1 MYLEKTD
8 IEVIK
13 SYKKGGNQ
21 YGKTGQNELFALIFA
36 FKDSDMDCVEI
47 KEYRWRNGRI
57 GQIAVSN
64 CIKQNN
70 IKGIKIICR
79 GDHLFLVKSE
89 AALQLNGWTFDEKEG
104 E

>member
-1 MYLEKTD
+1 M
-8 IEVIK
+8 IK
-13 SYKKGGNQ
+13 SYKKGENPH
-21 YGKTGQNELFALIFA
+21 GKTGRNKLFALIFA

-47 KEYRWRNGRI
+47 KNYRWRNGRI

-79 GDHLFLVKSE
+79 GDHLFLVKAK
-89 AALQLNGWTFDEKEG
+89 AALKLNGR
-104 E
+104 